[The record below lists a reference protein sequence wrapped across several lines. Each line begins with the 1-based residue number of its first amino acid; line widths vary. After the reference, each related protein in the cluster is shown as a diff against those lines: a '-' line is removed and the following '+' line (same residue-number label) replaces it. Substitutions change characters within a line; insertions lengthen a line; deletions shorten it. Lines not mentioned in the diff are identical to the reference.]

1 MYRILLCDDEEDIIL
16 ALKAYLNH
24 PDYEFY
30 EAHNGQEAC
39 SIVRRQQLDLIVMD
53 IMMPVMDGITAMKA
67 IREICNTPI
76 ILLSAK
82 SEEIDKIV
90 GLNAGADDY
99 ITKPFNPME
108 VEARVRSQLR
118 RYMYLGG
125 TMVQNHV
132 IRNGG
137 LELEENKRIVRVDG
151 EEINLT
157 PTEYEILKLFMCN
170 PGKTFS
176 PAQIYQ
182 YIWKDYAVGSEGTI
196 AVHIRRLRSKIEIN
210 PADPRYIRVVWGQGY
225 RMERI

>member
-157 PTEYEILKLFMCN
+157 PTEYEILL
-170 PGKTFS
+170 S
-176 PAQIYQ
+176 LIH
-182 YIWKDYAVGSEGTI
+182 ISEPT
-196 AVHIRRLRSKIEIN
+196 R
-210 PADPRYIRVVWGQGY
+210 PY
-225 RMERI
+225 